1 MSASTAAAPLGGRQ
15 PRPAPGAPRAY
26 QFPRF
31 ERSALA
37 NGMHLVVAP
46 ITKLPIVTVTVLID
60 AGAVG
65 DAPGRAGLA
74 QLTAKLLLE
83 GTTSTGGAALSDRFE
98 RFGASVE
105 AHADWDGA
113 LLTMTTLSDKLRPAF
128 LLLGEVLREPS
139 FSQREVERL
148 KEERLAE
155 LLQLRAEPRG
165 LADEYFSRFLYEP
178 TSRYARPDG
187 GDEASVAAI
196 TRDDVLQFHPSRYAP
211 PGITLIASGDLT
223 FELVESLAVEA
234 FGDWIGSAP
243 SIVTSTDAP
252 ARRGRAV
259 HLVAK
264 ADAPQSELRLG
275 HVGLTRTHPDYFP
288 AVIMNAVL
296 GGLFS
301 SRINLNLREVHGYTY
316 GAHSY
321 FDWRRQAG
329 PWVVST
335 AVQSDVTDA
344 AAREVLIE
352 IERLRAERI
361 SADELSLAT
370 SYLDGVFPIRYETS
384 SAIAAALAA
393 LVLYGLPDDWYDRYR
408 KRVRAVSIDHVLEAA
423 QRHLHP
429 EALQMV
435 VVGNASAIRDRMEA
449 MAFGPVTVY
458 DADGRPL

>member
-1 MSASTAAAPLGGRQ
+1 M
-15 PRPAPGAPRAY
+15 
-26 QFPRF
+26 
-31 ERSALA
+31 
-37 NGMHLVVAP
+37 
-46 ITKLPIVTVTVLID
+46 
-60 AGAVG
+60 
-65 DAPGRAGLA
+65 
-74 QLTAKLLLE
+74 
-83 GTTSTGGAALSDRFE
+83 
-98 RFGASVE
+98 
-105 AHADWDGA
+105 
-113 LLTMTTLSDKLRPAF
+113 
-128 LLLGEVLREPS
+128 LREPS

-196 TRDDVLQFHPSRYAP
+196 TRDDVLQFHRSRYAP